1 MRLATTGR
9 NAMLHDAWVMAQKD
23 LRIERGSRVVV
34 GQILPFGALILI
46 LFGLAISPDLT
57 VLDTDRRSVLAQV
70 APGLFW
76 MAVFFASLLALGRSF
91 AIEAA
96 DGNLDG
102 LKMAGL
108 DPAGIFLGKAGAV
121 ALQLLILEI
130 LLGFG
135 AFVLYGAPLTSIVLL
150 VIAQVLA
157 TIAVAAA
164 GTLYA
169 ALASGLRVR
178 DTLVPLLVLPVLA
191 PVLLAATLATEAALF
206 GPTGS
211 GWSWTML
218 LGVFAL
224 LYVGIGMLAF
234 GPIMEES

>member
-1 MRLATTGR
+1 MF
-9 NAMLHDAWVMAQKD
+9 HDAWVMAQKD
-23 LRIERGSRVVV
+23 LKIEQGSRVVL
-34 GQILPFGALILI
+34 GQILPFGALVLI
-46 LFGLAISPDLT
+46 LFGFAISPDLT
-57 VLDTDRRSVLAQV
+57 VLGTERRSILAQ
-70 APGLFW
+70 ASPGLFW
-76 MAVFFASLLALGRSF
+76 MAVLFSALLALGRSF
-91 AIEAA
+91 AIEAS
-96 DGNLDG
+96 DGNLDA

-108 DPAGIFLGKAGAV
+108 DPAGIFLGKSAAV
-121 ALQLLILEI
+121 TAQLIVLEL

-135 AFVLYGAPLTSIVLL
+135 AFFLYGAPVDSPVLL
-150 VIAQVLA
+150 ATALILA
-157 TIAVAAA
+157 TTAVASA

-191 PVLLAATLATEAALF
+191 PVLLAATLATDAAIF
-206 GPTGS
+206 GQSGS

-224 LYVGIGMLAF
+224 LYLGIGMLSF

>member
-1 MRLATTGR
+1 
-9 NAMLHDAWVMAQKD
+9 MLHDAWLMAQKD
-23 LRIERGSRVVV
+23 LRIEQGSRVVL

-46 LFGLAISPDLT
+46 LFGLAIAPDLT
-57 VLDTDRRSVLAQV
+57 VVGTGRRSVLAQ
-70 APGLFW
+70 ASPGLFW
-76 MAVFFASLLALGRSF
+76 LAVLFSTLLALGRSF
-91 AIEAA
+91 AIESS
-96 DGNLDG
+96 DGNLDA

-108 DPAGIFLGKAGAV
+108 DPAGIFVGKAAAV
-121 ALQLLILEI
+121 AVQLLILEV

-135 AFVLYGAPLTSIVLL
+135 AFVLYGAPLANVVLL
-150 VIAQVLA
+150 ATVLILA
-157 TIAVAAA
+157 TTAVTLA

-206 GPTGS
+206 GSTGN
-211 GWSWTML
+211 GWSWTLL

-224 LYVGIGMLAF
+224 LYLGIGMLSF

>member
-1 MRLATTGR
+1 MADQ
-9 NAMLHDAWVMAQKD
+9 MLHDAWVMAYKD
-23 LRIERGSRVVV
+23 LRIEQASRVVL
-34 GQILPFGALILI
+34 GQILPFGALILV

-57 VLDTDRRSVLAQV
+57 VLGTDRRSVLAQV
-70 APGLFW
+70 SPGLFW
-76 MAVFFASLLALGRSF
+76 MAVLFSALLALGRSF
-91 AIEAA
+91 AIEAS

-108 DPAGIFLGKAGAV
+108 DPAGIFLGKSAAV
-121 ALQLLILEI
+121 AVQLLFLEV

-135 AFVLYGAPLTSIVLL
+135 SFVLFGAPLSSLAL
-150 VIAQVLA
+150 LA
-157 TIAVAAA
+157 TSLLLATAAVAAA

-178 DTLVPLLVLPVLA
+178 DTLVPLLVLPALA

-206 GPTGS
+206 GPTGN

-224 LYVGIGMLAF
+224 LYLGIGMLSF